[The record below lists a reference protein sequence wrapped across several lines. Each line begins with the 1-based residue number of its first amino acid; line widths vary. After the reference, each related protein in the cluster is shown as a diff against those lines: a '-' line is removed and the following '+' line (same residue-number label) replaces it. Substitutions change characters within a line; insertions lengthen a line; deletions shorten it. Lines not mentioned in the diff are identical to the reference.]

1 MSRELSPS
9 SETTASEEDRA
20 RANFYALL
28 SRLLHAG
35 PDAAL
40 LASIAASEKAL
51 EGEEGPPLAEAW
63 RALARVCSG
72 ADATA
77 VHQEYTEIF
86 VGIGQAP
93 VTPYCS
99 HYLVESGPEKVL
111 VGLREELSDLGLAR
125 VPSASEP
132 EDHIAGLLEIMRHL
146 LLSGGGDD
154 ARQRTVF
161 ERYLKPAYPRFCEA
175 VERYPGARFYA
186 IVVRV
191 LHEFLD
197 VESEVFRM
205 A

>member
-1 MSRELSPS
+1 MSPPS
-9 SETTASEEDRA
+9 ESTASEEDRA

-40 LASIAASEKAL
+40 LASIAASEQVL

-63 RALARVCSG
+63 RVLARVC
-72 ADATA
+72 ADADAAA
-77 VHQEYTEIF
+77 VQQEYTEIF

-99 HYLVESGPEKVL
+99 HYLVESGTEKVL
-111 VGLREELSDLGLAR
+111 VGLREELAGLGLAR

-132 EDHIAGLLEIMRHL
+132 EDHIAALLEIMRHL

-154 ARQRTVF
+154 ARQRAVF
-161 ERYLKPAYPRFCEA
+161 ERYLEPAYPRFCEA
-175 VERYPGARFYA
+175 VGRCPEARFYA

-191 LHEFLD
+191 LREFLD
-197 VESEVFRM
+197 VETEALRM